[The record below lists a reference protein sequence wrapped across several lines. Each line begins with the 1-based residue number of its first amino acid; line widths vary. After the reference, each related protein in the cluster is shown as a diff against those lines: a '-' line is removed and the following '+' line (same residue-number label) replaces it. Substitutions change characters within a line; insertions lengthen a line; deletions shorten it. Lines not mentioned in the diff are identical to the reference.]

1 MRALR
6 ERILDFLVEY
16 THSRYTGDRD
26 KAYTDSYRAL
36 RRAVGILGILLPFI
50 FLIGD
55 SVIGGSVRVRGSISE
70 YYHTPMQDI
79 FVGGL
84 CIIGF
89 LLILYMAG
97 EYKSLD
103 FLASVIAGV
112 AVLGVV
118 FFPTSRSGLPAGAP
132 ACGSVPQTPPGCSFT
147 EQAFGEG
154 TTATIHAVFAIVFIV
169 FLAVMSFLFAISE
182 VGIDSE
188 VKSGQRTVAN
198 RPNPHVFGK
207 PISVSG
213 IHVICGLVILTA
225 GAWVWV
231 GGALGADIWELTP
244 LYVGEVA
251 SVLAFGLSW
260 LLAGWSPTAPSRLGP
275 AGETQEL
282 SAALGAPPS
291 T

>member
-118 FFPTSRSGLPAGAP
+118 FFPPRGRVSQPARQPAAAFPRHRPGAP
-132 ACGSVPQTPPGCSFT
+132 SPSKRSVKGRLQRYTRCSP
-147 EQAFGEG
+147 
-154 TTATIHAVFAIVFIV
+154 
-169 FLAVMSFLFAISE
+169 LCSSSFLRS
-182 VGIDSE
+182 
-188 VKSGQRTVAN
+188 
-198 RPNPHVFGK
+198 
-207 PISVSG
+207 
-213 IHVICGLVILTA
+213 
-225 GAWVWV
+225 
-231 GGALGADIWELTP
+231 
-244 LYVGEVA
+244 
-251 SVLAFGLSW
+251 
-260 LLAGWSPTAPSRLGP
+260 
-275 AGETQEL
+275 
-282 SAALGAPPS
+282 
-291 T
+291 